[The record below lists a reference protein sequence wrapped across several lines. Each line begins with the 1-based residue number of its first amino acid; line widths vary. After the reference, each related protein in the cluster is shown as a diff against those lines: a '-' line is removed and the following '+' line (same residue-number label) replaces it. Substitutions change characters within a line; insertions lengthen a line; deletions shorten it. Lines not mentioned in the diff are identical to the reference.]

1 MLKEQTYKTD
11 LSVAGHLYASIQE
24 LIEVLAELPGGH
36 RQLAAGASGGMDH
49 LARRLVQVCS
59 RLVQLT
65 LGLLK
70 GLGGWRDLKRGQIG
84 G

>member
-1 MLKEQTYKTD
+1 MT
-11 LSVAGHLYASIQE
+11 GHLDTGIQE
-24 LIEVLAELPGGH
+24 LIKVFAELSGGH
-36 RQLAAGASGGMDH
+36 RKLAAGASGGMDH
-49 LARRLVQVCS
+49 LARRLVQVCC

-70 GLGGWRDLKRGQIG
+70 RPGRWRDLNKGHRGG